1 MSENAQRT
9 ITLVQ
14 SWLKTNCVKHCKNL
28 RTLLRSYVGY
38 DVYLATFQQRGL
50 DSLDTIYH

>member
-28 RTLLRSYVGY
+28 RTLLRSYVGF
-38 DVYLATFQQRGL
+38 VYLATFQQRGL
-50 DSLDTIYH
+50 DTIYH